1 MSYKQSIL
9 NNCSSVK
16 KQKLQPIAASE
27 VCKNVS
33 KYYKAIHFSLV
44 GNHLK
49 NNANN
54 QIKTTYIRPFRIIVL
69 KFNTPESWES
79 GYSVDVS
86 CFFNKPPKTAIL
98 KHSKKTKI
106 SKRFAHWVEPYA
118 ILKKQHILGLT
129 GFRDIHDIVG
139 SDINVYEYELY
150 IDFKFQNIV
159 LTKLHISNIIAQ
171 TLCKTQYSNGVY
183 QLSYTQ
189 HSGVMGAFIL
199 KNINCSNA
207 YNRTRI
213 YYISDYELKQCALA
227 NCANKQVV
235 ELSKWRN
242 PGNAGLSNQ
251 ATVKFS
257 HLLGNTLTG
266 SEQIRSSLLGG
277 LASNS
282 LVSYLDFI
290 ISVSL
295 LNRFKSPLHKLVVL
309 LTYRQARIES
319 F

>member
-16 KQKLQPIAASE
+16 KQKLQSIAASE
-27 VCKNVS
+27 VCKDVS

-44 GNHLK
+44 GNCPK
-49 NNANN
+49 NYVNN

-69 KFNTPESWES
+69 KFNTPEGWES
-79 GYSVDVS
+79 GYSIDVS

-98 KHSKKTKI
+98 KHSKKIKI
-106 SKRFAHWVEPYA
+106 SKQFAHWVEPYA
-118 ILKKQHILGLT
+118 ILKKQHVGLLPE
-129 GFRDIHDIVG
+129 FRDIHDIVG
-139 SDINVYEYELY
+139 SDINIYEYELY
-150 IDFKFQNIV
+150 IDLKFQNII
-159 LTKLHISNIIAQ
+159 LAKHHISNIAAQ

-199 KNINCSNA
+199 KNINCRDL
-207 YNRTRI
+207 YNRTTI

-227 NCANKQVV
+227 NFANKQVV
-235 ELSKWRN
+235 ELSKWEN
-242 PGNAGLSNQ
+242 PDNAELSNQ
-251 ATVKFS
+251 ATVKFE
-257 HLLGNTLTG
+257 HLLGNTLTS

-282 LVSYLDFI
+282 LVSYLELI
-290 ISVSL
+290 ISISI

-309 LTYRQARIES
+309 LTYRQAQIES